1 MEKGKSLSM
10 SETKFVQDVRR
21 ILEEARNGAYA
32 AINSMMTNA
41 YWLVGKRI
49 VEEEQKGKERAEY
62 GRQILVQLAEV
73 LMRDLGR
80 GFSVSNLKNFRQFYL
95 TFPDYPKFADASGDL
110 TWSHYQR
117 IMKVDNRS
125 P

>member
-32 AINSMMTNA
+32 AINSMMTTA

-49 VEEEQKGKERAEY
+49 V
-62 GRQILVQLAEV
+62 
-73 LMRDLGR
+73 
-80 GFSVSNLKNFRQFYL
+80 
-95 TFPDYPKFADASGDL
+95 
-110 TWSHYQR
+110 
-117 IMKVDNRS
+117 
-125 P
+125 